1 MTSDISL
8 FAWSLALTAAFV
20 IGVSKAGIKGIA
32 IINVTLMALAFGAR
46 ESTGLVVPLLVAGD
60 LFAVVYYNRH
70 TRWSYIIRFLPWMVL
85 GILIGVFIGNDLPEA
100 LFKITMAIIILGSV
114 IMMYWWDRRKSKV
127 VPTHW
132 LFAGFIGTIAGITT
146 MIGNLAGAFSNIY
159 FLAMRIPKNEFIGTA
174 AWLFLIINVF
184 KLPFHI
190 WVWETITTESLMI
203 NLKLIPGVV
212 LGIFVGIRLVR
223 IIKEAFYRR
232 LILILTAAGAVLIL
246 LR

>member
-1 MTSDISL
+1 MTFEITL
-8 FAWSLALTAAFV
+8 MAWLIALTAAFV

-32 IINVTLMALAFGAR
+32 IINVTLMALAFGAK

-60 LFAVVYYNRH
+60 IFAVVYYNRH
-70 TRWSYIIRFLPWMVL
+70 TRWSYIFRFLPWMLL
-85 GILIGVFIGNDLPEA
+85 GILIGVLIGNDLPDTT
-100 LFKITMAIIILGSV
+100 FKITMAVIILGSV

-190 WVWETITTESLMI
+190 WVWGTITPETLLI
-203 NLKLIPGVV
+203 NLKLLPGV
-212 LGIFVGIRLVR
+212 LIGIVVGIKLVK
-223 IIKEAFYRR
+223 IIREAFYRK